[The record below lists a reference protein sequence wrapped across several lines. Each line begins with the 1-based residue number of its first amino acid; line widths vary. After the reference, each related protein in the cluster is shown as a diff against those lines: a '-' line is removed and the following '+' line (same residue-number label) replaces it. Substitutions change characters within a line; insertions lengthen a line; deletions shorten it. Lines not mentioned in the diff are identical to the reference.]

1 MSVSK
6 IVKNAGDTA
15 VNVASNTGEVAGEL
29 AKCAV
34 RSPSFPGAIVC
45 LAIIGFALIS
55 FLCIAIK

>member
-34 RSPSFPGAIVC
+34 
-45 LAIIGFALIS
+45 
-55 FLCIAIK
+55 